1 MTIYDYNNSRSSMPT
16 MEQHKVGTC
25 KAKTNERWTRIVTTR
40 ELCSLQT
47 SDTQQWRVVASSQ
60 ADVCHDKSGP
70 VCFILSARGG
80 GGSELEKNQIVM
92 NGLHERCVYPRSA
105 TGKTKSRASTECHQ
119 SEGRQQ

>member
-47 SDTQQWRVVASSQ
+47 SDTTMEGCCELAGRRV
-60 ADVCHDKSGP
+60 P
-70 VCFILSARGG
+70 
-80 GGSELEKNQIVM
+80 
-92 NGLHERCVYPRSA
+92 
-105 TGKTKSRASTECHQ
+105 
-119 SEGRQQ
+119 